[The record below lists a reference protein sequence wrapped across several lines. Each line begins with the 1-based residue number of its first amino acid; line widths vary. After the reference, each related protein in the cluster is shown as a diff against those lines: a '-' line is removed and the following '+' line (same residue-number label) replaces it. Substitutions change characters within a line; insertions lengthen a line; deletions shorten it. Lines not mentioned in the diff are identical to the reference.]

1 MLRGCT
7 WQFCVRA
14 VWALPNAV
22 KPPTRTVNLARGS
35 ADVDVMM
42 MFTPLAVVKSAMS
55 VLLSCL
61 LSVASSHPVVLRTR
75 LGRGLCRS
83 VTLRAVS
90 CCAQHTSLA
99 EQRCTPGTSRKAR
112 TLN

>member
-1 MLRGCT
+1 MFLNT
-7 WQFCVRA
+7 FS
-14 VWALPNAV
+14 
-22 KPPTRTVNLARGS
+22 PTRSPNPEAGS
-35 ADVDVMM
+35 WVVAPHQGRPFGTAQKRSW
-42 MFTPLAVVKSAMS
+42 FTPLRRGLAMS

>member
-1 MLRGCT
+1 MTVLCACRVGTPHSGLLIYCE
-7 WQFCVRA
+7 WFAYVYS
-14 VWALPNAV
+14 
-22 KPPTRTVNLARGS
+22 PPSL
-35 ADVDVMM
+35 
-42 MFTPLAVVKSAMS
+42 AMS